1 MSISVGLKSTF
12 NKRMK
17 IVHITGIYVD
27 GWGYQENLLPQ
38 YQNMKGDSVVVVAD
52 NDHLSYMNNPDLAK
66 EILNKGQEYWNN
78 GIKVYKIRTYLNTIT
93 TSFFCKGLYSILEK
107 EKPEMI
113 FHHNVNVSTLTVA
126 ARYKKKHPSVKLY
139 ADNHVDWIN
148 ETKNRL
154 WHFLFYDLIMP
165 TQVRMLGNRVDY
177 YIGVTPLRCKYLNK
191 VFHVPEEKVRFLP
204 IGCDTERA
212 FLIKST
218 REVLRKTYGL
228 SNDAFVIASGGK
240 IDRSKGTLELIAA
253 CDFLRKKG
261 DDVRLVLFGKIDDE
275 VGSVADT
282 YGWVTR
288 LGWCDRTQTLSV
300 LKMSDV
306 ACWPWLHTTLIED
319 SVACGTPLV
328 VKMSDNVSHF
338 ARENAGVFMKSGDRR
353 ELIDSLTD
361 VKTNMNMYRGNAV
374 TARDKY
380 SYLNLVKLLDKGLFC
395 QY

>member
-1 MSISVGLKSTF
+1 MAARHRVAGGDLFTF
-12 NKRMK
+12 CGVR
-17 IVHITGIYVD
+17 GCVD
-27 GWGYQENLLPQ
+27 TAFPGCYQE
-38 YQNMKGDSVVVVAD
+38 D
-52 NDHLSYMNNPDLAK
+52 
-66 EILNKGQEYWNN
+66 
-78 GIKVYKIRTYLNTIT
+78 
-93 TSFFCKGLYSILEK
+93 
-107 EKPEMI
+107 
-113 FHHNVNVSTLTVA
+113 
-126 ARYKKKHPSVKLY
+126 
-139 ADNHVDWIN
+139 
-148 ETKNRL
+148 RL
-154 WHFLFYDLIMP
+154 
-165 TQVRMLGNRVDY
+165 
-177 YIGVTPLRCKYLNK
+177 
-191 VFHVPEEKVRFLP
+191 
-204 IGCDTERA
+204 
-212 FLIKST
+212 
-218 REVLRKTYGL
+218 
-228 SNDAFVIASGGK
+228 
-240 IDRSKGTLELIAA
+240 GTLELIAA